1 VGSSYRPEESG
12 DAHLD
17 AARAANGIPQ
27 DTELLD
33 VAEEDDDLV

>member
-1 VGSSYRPEESG
+1 LEGGGV
-12 DAHLD
+12 DLD